1 VPASC
6 RNATSRD
13 GDTNEEI
20 GEKVDLPALTT
31 QRDRAHLVALGIRW
45 GVVH

>member
-1 VPASC
+1 VA
-6 RNATSRD
+6 D

-20 GEKVDLPALTT
+20 GEKVDLPAQTA
-31 QRDRAHLVALGIRW
+31 QRDRAHTVALGTSS

>member
-1 VPASC
+1 VA
-6 RNATSRD
+6 D

-20 GEKVDLPALTT
+20 GEKVDLPALTA
-31 QRDRAHLVALGIRW
+31 QRDRAHMVALGIRW